1 LIGIAYDRHPAP
13 ALSVKPLLAVTTAL
27 LIFAGSWQTNH
38 QFTQELEHYA
48 PRILVHRVT
57 LSTWLASDWE
67 ELPMYR
73 VDLEGKNEQ
82 PMNFQWAGSLET
94 FQAILEKQGWHSATD
109 LSPLGA
115 MGWLAPEPDISTLP
129 ILPQVNNGQHQELLL
144 VNPHLKTDDQLVV
157 LRLWPSNMEI
167 LDTNAPVWSGSVVYL
182 YLEQDL
188 PLVAYLRT
196 APDFETPPNHLM
208 EALSQA
214 GNIGLTHRTRKS
226 ANKQIRWDGDVL
238 LFREID

>member
-1 LIGIAYDRHPAP
+1 MSEA
-13 ALSVKPLLAVTTAL
+13 
-27 LIFAGSWQTNH
+27 
-38 QFTQELEHYA
+38 
-48 PRILVHRVT
+48 
-57 LSTWLASDWE
+57 
-67 ELPMYR
+67 
-73 VDLEGKNEQ
+73 DLEGKNEQ

-94 FQAILEKQGWHSATD
+94 FQSILEKQGWHTAPD

-144 VNPHLKTDDQLVV
+144 VSPQLQADDRLVV
-157 LRLWPSNMEI
+157 LRLWPSSMEI
-167 LDTNAPVWSGSVVYL
+167 LDTNTPVWTGSVVYL

-196 APDFETPPNHLM
+196 TADFETPPKHLK
-208 EALSQA
+208 EALNQA
-214 GNIGLTHRTRKS
+214 ENIGLTQRTRKTV
-226 ANKQIRWDGDVL
+226 NKQIQWGGEVL